1 MAKFIKKIGFT
12 LVSLLLISCSIPII
26 SEQDE
31 MLVWEGV
38 KCECPECRNV
48 EKPLLLFSKEP
59 LYQNINSKK
68 VEVMGSYIPFYH
80 TIILREWAD
89 IRDYEHECRHACG
102 DDKWDEYYHSWSK
115 NESEPVPLLK
125 NLTVFRTR

>member
-1 MAKFIKKIGFT
+1 MVKFIKKIGFT

-59 LYQNINSKK
+59 LYQNINNKK
-68 VEVMGSYIPFYH
+68 VEVMGNYIPFYH

-89 IRDYEHECRHACG
+89 IRDYEHECHHACG

>member
-1 MAKFIKKIGFT
+1 MRNFIKEIG
-12 LVSLLLISCSIPII
+12 LALISLLLTSCSIPII

-31 MLVWEGV
+31 ALVWEGV

-59 LYQNINSKK
+59 LYQNINGKK
-68 VEVMGSYIPFYH
+68 VEVMGKYIPLSH
-80 TIILREWAD
+80 TVILREWAD

-102 DDKWDEYYHSWSK
+102 DDKWDKYYHSWYKSELLFPSK
-115 NESEPVPLLK
+115 NLVI
-125 NLTVFRTR
+125 FRIR